1 MIGKLFWVAL
11 GAAVGVVVVRRVTR
25 AAQQYTPQGIAG
37 SVGEGLSS
45 LGDGLRE
52 FADAVRASAAE
63 REEVLRA
70 AVTGEIDGRG
80 VADLLE
86 HPASEVDDR

>member
-25 AAQQYTPQGIAG
+25 TAQQYTPQGIAG

>member
-25 AAQQYTPQGIAG
+25 TAQQYTPQGIAG
-37 SVGEGLSS
+37 SVGDGLSS